1 MHIET
6 ALRER
11 ALETKSARP
20 PLPARRTMAQ
30 RVVDALQE
38 IAEGHANV
46 LRHSE
51 KSWASITF
59 AGTRHRLVLEFE
71 GAKAIEAGECFI
83 AYLPEHEFAVP
94 GQLVADAAVT
104 EVESIAQP
112 PRLTVTCELLLL
124 EES

>member
-6 ALRER
+6 GLRER

-20 PLPARRTMAQ
+20 PRPIRRTMAQ
-30 RVVDALQE
+30 RVVGALQE
-38 IAEGHANV
+38 IAEGHATV

-59 AGTRHRLVLEFE
+59 AGTRHRLVLEFG
-71 GAKAIEAGECFI
+71 GAKAVEAGECFI
-83 AYLPEHEFAVP
+83 AYLPEHEFAIP
-94 GQLVADAAVT
+94 GQLVADAAVI
-104 EVESIAQP
+104 EVESIVQP

-124 EES
+124 EEG

>member
-11 ALETKSARP
+11 APETKSARP
-20 PLPARRTMAQ
+20 PRPVRRTTAQ
-30 RVVDALQE
+30 RVVEALQE
-38 IAEGHANV
+38 IAEGQAQV
-46 LRHSE
+46 LHHFE

-59 AGTRHRLVLEFE
+59 AGTRHRLVLEFD
-71 GAKAIEAGECFI
+71 GAKAAEAGECFI
-83 AYLPEHEFAVP
+83 AYLPEHEFAIP

-112 PRLTVTCELLLL
+112 PRLTVTCELLVL
-124 EES
+124 EEG

>member
-11 ALETKSARP
+11 ALETKSARSP
-20 PLPARRTMAQ
+20 RPVRRTMAQ
-30 RVVDALQE
+30 RVVDALQD
-38 IAEGHANV
+38 IADGHACV
-46 LRHSE
+46 QRHSE

-59 AGTRHRLVLEFE
+59 AGTRHRLVLEFD
-71 GAKAIEAGECFI
+71 GAKAVEAGECFI
-83 AYLPEHEFAVP
+83 AYLPEHEFAIP
-94 GQLVADAAVT
+94 GQIVADAAVT